1 MRSAAGTP
9 PGAEQPPRLAFS
21 TLPGG
26 FPSNIPEGSI
36 VYSQFHQQFA
46 IEQPI
51 MGPRSLASGHP
62 SGREPRQPR
71 RLRGHAAHA
80 LAVTA
85 QRLDRESARRAIA

>member
-1 MRSAAGTP
+1 LRSAAGTP

-26 FPSNIPEGSI
+26 FPSTIPEGSI
-36 VYSQFHQQFA
+36 VYSQFHEQFA
-46 IEQPI
+46 IKEPI
-51 MGPRSLASGHP
+51 MGPRSLASGRQ
-62 SGREPRQPR
+62 SGREQRQPR

>member
-1 MRSAAGTP
+1 M
-9 PGAEQPPRLAFS
+9 
-21 TLPGG
+21 LPGG

-46 IEQPI
+46 IKEPI
-51 MGPRSLASGHP
+51 TGPRSLASGRT
-62 SGREPRQPR
+62 SGREERQPR

-85 QRLDRESARRAIA
+85 QRLDRDSARRAIA

>member
-71 RLRGHAAHA
+71 RLRGQAAHA

>member
-9 PGAEQPPRLAFS
+9 PGAEQPLDW
-21 TLPGG
+21 
-26 FPSNIPEGSI
+26 PSRRSRADSVHIPEGSI
-36 VYSQFHQQFA
+36 VYSQFHEQFA
-46 IEQPI
+46 IKQPI
-51 MGPRSLASGHP
+51 MGPRSLASGHS

-71 RLRGHAAHA
+71 RLRGQAAHA

>member
-1 MRSAAGTP
+1 
-9 PGAEQPPRLAFS
+9 
-21 TLPGG
+21 
-26 FPSNIPEGSI
+26 

-46 IEQPI
+46 IKEPI
-51 MGPRSLASGHP
+51 MGPRSLAQGGP
-62 SGREPRQPR
+62 FGPRRRQPR

>member
-46 IEQPI
+46 IKDPI
-51 MGPRSLASGHP
+51 TGPRSLASGRP
-62 SGREPRQPR
+62 SGPEARQPG
-71 RLRGHAAHA
+71 RLRGQAAHA

-85 QRLDRESARRAIA
+85 RRLDRESARRAIA

>member
-1 MRSAAGTP
+1 MRSAAGTL

-36 VYSQFHQQFA
+36 VYSQFHEQFA
-46 IEQPI
+46 IKQPI
-51 MGPRSLASGHP
+51 TGPRSLASGHQ
-62 SGREPRQPR
+62 SGREQRQPR
-71 RLRGHAAHA
+71 RLRGQAAHA

-85 QRLDRESARRAIA
+85 QRLDRDSARRAIA

>member
-1 MRSAAGTP
+1 
-9 PGAEQPPRLAFS
+9 
-21 TLPGG
+21 
-26 FPSNIPEGSI
+26 

-46 IEQPI
+46 KSDQPI
-51 MGPRSLASGHP
+51 LGPRSLAQGRS
-62 SGREPRQPR
+62 SGRDQRHPR

>member
-1 MRSAAGTP
+1 M
-9 PGAEQPPRLAFS
+9 
-21 TLPGG
+21 LPGG

-46 IEQPI
+46 IKEPI
-51 MGPRSLASGHP
+51 TGPRSLAAGRT
-62 SGREPRQPR
+62 SGREEQQPR

-85 QRLDRESARRAIA
+85 QRLDRDSARRAIA

>member
-1 MRSAAGTP
+1 MRSAAGTL

-21 TLPGG
+21 TLLGG
-26 FPSNIPEGSI
+26 SPSNIPEGSI
-36 VYSQFHQQFA
+36 VYSQFHEQFA
-46 IEQPI
+46 IKQPI
-51 MGPRSLASGHP
+51 MGPRSLATGHS

>member
-26 FPSNIPEGSI
+26 SPSNIPEGSI
-36 VYSQFHQQFA
+36 VYSQFHEQFA
-46 IEQPI
+46 KQPI
-51 MGPRSLASGHP
+51 MGPRSLASGRS
-62 SGREPRQPR
+62 SGREAQQPR

-85 QRLDRESARRAIA
+85 QRLDRDSARRAIA

>member
-21 TLPGG
+21 RSRAD

-46 IEQPI
+46 IKQPI
-51 MGPRSLASGHP
+51 MGPRSLAQGHSSGP
-62 SGREPRQPR
+62 GKRDPR

-85 QRLDRESARRAIA
+85 RRLDRDSARRAIA

>member
-1 MRSAAGTP
+1 M
-9 PGAEQPPRLAFS
+9 
-21 TLPGG
+21 
-26 FPSNIPEGSI
+26 
-36 VYSQFHQQFA
+36 YSQFHQQFA